1 MDDASQRPRVAPDIA
16 VEILSPSDRPGRIR
30 RKVESY
36 LEFGATVVLVL
47 HPVKRT
53 VAIYRTD
60 GSVEHRDA
68 RESWTLEPFSDLIL
82 DWEKIYRG
90 LS

>member
-1 MDDASQRPRVAPDIA
+1 
-16 VEILSPSDRPGRIR
+16 
-30 RKVESY
+30 
-36 LEFGATVVLVL
+36 VL

-53 VAIYRTD
+53 VAIYRSD
-60 GSVEHRDA
+60 GSLEHRDA
-68 RESWTLEPFSDLIL
+68 RGTWQLEPFSDLIL